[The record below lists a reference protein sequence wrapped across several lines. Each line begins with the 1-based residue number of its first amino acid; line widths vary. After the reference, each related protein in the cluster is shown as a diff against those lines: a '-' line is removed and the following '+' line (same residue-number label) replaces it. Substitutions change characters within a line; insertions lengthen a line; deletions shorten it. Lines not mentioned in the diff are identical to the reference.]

1 MLWCLEKDCIEK
13 LEQIMEFNKKPKM
26 VAIGG
31 FTLVELLVAIAI
43 IGILV
48 GLLLPAVQTAREAAR
63 RMSCSNNLR
72 QIGLATHNYE
82 SAHRRLPSSGQGT
95 NFSTNPASTTF
106 DMHSAFTAI
115 LPFVE
120 QSNVYSQMDLRFAY
134 NATPQN
140 ISAAKQVVS
149 SFVCPSNAWRPSPKD
164 MDGFGCTDYGPIYY
178 VDLDPITGLQNKILR
193 AEGALVRGGSRFADI
208 TDGTSNT
215 IFFGEDI
222 GRDER
227 MQLNHVYIDPLDG
240 QKRRFWRWAEAD
252 SAYGISKK
260 INNNATPLGGPAIC
274 PWNVNNCGPF
284 EEIFSQHPG
293 GAHVSLADGSV
304 QFLSE
309 SIVPSTLRAL
319 VTRSGSEVVL
329 LAE

>member
-1 MLWCLEKDCIEK
+1 MQLQQQSKK
-13 LEQIMEFNKKPKM
+13 AKNKPKV

-31 FTLVELLVAIAI
+31 FTLVELLVVIAI

-48 GLLLPAVQTAREAAR
+48 GLLLPAVQAAREAAR
-63 RMSCSNNLR
+63 RMSCSNNMR
-72 QIGLATHNYE
+72 QLGLATHNYE

-95 NFSTNPASTTF
+95 NFSTNPPSTNF
-106 DMHSAFTAI
+106 DRHSAFTAI
-115 LPFVE
+115 LPFIE
-120 QSNVYSQMDLRFAY
+120 QSNIYAQMDLSFAY

-140 ISAAKQVVS
+140 ISAAKQIVS
-149 SFVCPSNAWRPSPKD
+149 SFICPSNALRPSSRD

-178 VDLDPITGLQNKILR
+178 VDLDPTTGLRNKALR

-252 SAYGISKK
+252 NAFGVSMKV
-260 INNNATPLGGPAIC
+260 NNNASPQGGPANC
-274 PWNVNNCGPF
+274 LWNVNNCGPF
-284 EEIFSQHPG
+284 DEIFSQHPG

-309 SIVPSTLRAL
+309 SLAPATLRSL
-319 VTRSGSEVVL
+319 VTRSGGEVVVL
-329 LAE
+329 SE

>member
-1 MLWCLEKDCIEK
+1 M
-13 LEQIMEFNKKPKM
+13 QIQQQNKEANKERR
-26 VAIGG
+26 VDAIGG
-31 FTLVELLVAIAI
+31 FTLVELLVVIAI

-48 GLLLPAVQTAREAAR
+48 GLLLPAVQAAREAAR
-63 RMSCSNNLR
+63 RMSCSNNMR

-95 NFSTNPASTTF
+95 NFSTSPPSTTF

-120 QSNVYSQMDLRFAY
+120 QSNIYEQMDLRVAY

-140 ISAAKQVVS
+140 ISAAKHVVNA
-149 SFVCPSNAWRPSPKD
+149 FICPSNAWRPSPKD
-164 MDGFGCTDYGPIYY
+164 ADGFGCTDYGPIYY
-178 VDLDPITGLQNKILR
+178 VDLDPITGLQNKALR
-193 AEGALVRGGSRFADI
+193 AEGALVKGGSRFADI

-215 IFFGEDI
+215 ILFGEDI

-227 MQLNHVYIDPLDG
+227 MQVNHVYLDPLDG

-252 SAYGISKK
+252 NAFGVSKK
-260 INNNATPLGGPAIC
+260 INNNASPQGGPANC

-309 SIVPSTLRAL
+309 SLAPATIRAL
-319 VTRSGSEVVL
+319 VTRSGSEVVVL
-329 LAE
+329 IE